1 MKTIPLG
8 MLYVNDTFFYK
19 GQKHRANSVSRI
31 KEINSVCCTNTET
44 KKRIWL
50 DIDTPVEIEEEK

>member
-8 MLYVNDTFFYK
+8 LLHVKGTFFYK
-19 GQKHRANSVSRI
+19 GQKHKANSVSRI
-31 KEINSVCCTNTET
+31 KEINSVCCTNLET

-50 DIDTPVEIEEEK
+50 DIDTPVEIEEEE